1 MNDTPPTNSKPDAD
15 KARRWR
21 VAILL
26 VAISIVLLAAV
37 LIAVTTAGFG
47 PYDEAA
53 GTARPPTLWE
63 WLGLLIVPLAVAI
76 GAAIITYVQKRTE
89 LDIADKARQ
98 EDRRNAEKA
107 RKKDHKIAQ
116 QARASEQQ
124 IAGDR
129 LRQASLEVYYDRMT
143 ELLLTH
149 KLREAAAEAEERS
162 LARARTLAVARGLDE
177 ERKAQLLA
185 FLQTSGLIGRNNP
198 VIDLRGVDFSGAN
211 LSGADLIEAHLRRAN
226 LSEANLSGADLSE
239 ADLGGANLGGANLGG
254 AYLSGAILLMANLSG
269 ANLSGVVLSKAD
281 LRGVGL
287 SGADLSMADLSGAG
301 LSGTNLSRAN
311 LVRAYLSRAYLSGA
325 NLSAANL
332 SEADLSR
339 ANLSEADLSEAN
351 LNEADLSR
359 ANLRGTRGWTSEQ
372 LEQADVA
379 GSVMPDGTQ
388 LAAEATQG
396 RDAIEGPTFAE
407 WKARYL
413 ARPGAEGRPDG
424 QTWATG

>member
-1 MNDTPPTNSKPDAD
+1 MNDTPPANPQPDAG

-21 VAILL
+21 VAIIL
-26 VAISIVLLAAV
+26 VAISVVLLAAV
-37 LIAVTTAGFG
+37 LIAMTTAGFG

-198 VIDLRGVDFSGAN
+198 VIDLRGVDFSGAD
-211 LSGADLIEAHLRRAN
+211 LHLADLSKANLGGAN
-226 LSEANLSGADLSE
+226 LSEANLGGANLSE

-325 NLSAANL
+325 NLSEANL

-413 ARPGAEGRPDG
+413 ARPGAEGSLEG
-424 QTWATG
+424 QA

>member
-1 MNDTPPTNSKPDAD
+1 MNDTPPANPQPDAG

-21 VAILL
+21 VAIIL
-26 VAISIVLLAAV
+26 VDISVVLLAAV
-37 LIAVTTAGFG
+37 LIAMTTAGFG

-107 RKKDHKIAQ
+107 RKKDRKIAQ

-198 VIDLRGVDFSGAN
+198 VIDLRGVDFSGAD
-211 LSGADLIEAHLRRAN
+211 LHLADLSKANLGGAN
-226 LSEANLSGADLSE
+226 LSEADLSGADLSE

-325 NLSAANL
+325 NLSEANL

-359 ANLRGTRGWTSEQ
+359 TNLRGTRGWTSEQ

-413 ARPGAEGRPDG
+413 ARPGAEGSLEG
-424 QTWATG
+424 QA